1 MNGNEIFQPVV
12 TDMFLAWQI
21 FACGS
26 IVAAGAVSK
35 GALKVVAIAWAGWTV
50 VAVLPI
56 YPAWVGLFQLANIG
70 ISYGVMNSKK

>member
-1 MNGNEIFQPVV
+1 M
-12 TDMFLAWQI
+12 

-35 GALKVVAIAWAGWTV
+35 RALKVVAIAWAGWTI

-56 YPAWVGLFQLANIG
+56 YPAWVGLFQLVNIG
-70 ISYGVMNSKK
+70 ISYWVMNSKK

>member
-1 MNGNEIFQPVV
+1 
-12 TDMFLAWQI
+12 MFLAWQI

-26 IVAAGAVSK
+26 IVAAGAISK

-50 VAVLPI
+50 VAVFPI
-56 YPAWVGLFQLANIG
+56 YPAWVGLFQIANIG